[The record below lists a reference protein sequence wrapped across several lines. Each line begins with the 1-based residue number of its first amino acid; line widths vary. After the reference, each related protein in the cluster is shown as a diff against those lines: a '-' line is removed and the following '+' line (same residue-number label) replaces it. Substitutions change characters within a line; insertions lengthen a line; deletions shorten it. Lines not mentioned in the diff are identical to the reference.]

1 MIMGIGIDL
10 IEVDRIAKAMQQTAR
25 FQSRLFTAAEIA
37 YCDQQAV
44 PAQHY
49 AARYAAKEAFFKAL
63 GTGYRDGLSFQEI
76 EIVLNELGR
85 PTIRVSGKCAE
96 YLQENG
102 AGPTQLSL
110 THTAHYACAVVV
122 IEKL

>member
-1 MIMGIGIDL
+1 MITGIGIDL
-10 IEVDRIAKAMQQTAR
+10 IEVDRIAQAVQQSAR
-25 FQSRLFTAAEIA
+25 FRSRLFTAAEIA

-85 PTIRVSGKCAE
+85 PAIRVSGKCAE
-96 YLQENG
+96 YLRENG
-102 AGPTQLSL
+102 IDSMQLSL

-122 IEKL
+122 MEKL